1 MRFAYTAIPIS
12 NAGSSA
18 VEGMRDAMDERSLRD
33 ELRRD
38 GMIAIRVRPV
48 RLGDAIREALS
59 PDRIRRGDS
68 AWFFSTLS
76 TLLAAKVSAES
87 ALGTMQELAPSA
99 RVGGACRDVRESLRG
114 GSTLADAVAGVKGL
128 ASAAHVALLK
138 SGQASGRLDHV
149 VALVDRSIAAGQK
162 LRRTVVSRL
171 IYPAILMLAA
181 VMALWFISTW
191 VIPKF
196 RETLQALGGEM
207 PAVTEFT
214 MAAAGVIMWAAPV
227 LIVVAV
233 AAYGLRGMW
242 LTGRLREGVSR
253 RALGMPVVG
262 PLVWNSQGAL
272 VSDMIATMLEG
283 GADVLSG
290 MEQAQEVATSPEIA
304 ARLSAARKRV
314 REGDDVGAALKEE
327 GVLPPMAAAVV
338 QVGIRGGELISGL
351 RRATGICLERQDRVT
366 QRLLTLMEPAVIVFL
381 AGTVGW
387 IVYSLVV
394 GMMAMYETGG

>member
-12 NAGSSA
+12 NAGASA

-48 RLGDAIREALS
+48 RIGDAIREALS
-59 PDRIRRGDS
+59 PDRIRRSDS

-99 RVGGACRDVRESLRG
+99 RAGGACRDVRESLRG

-149 VALVDRSIAAGQK
+149 VGLVDRSIAAGQK

-181 VMALWFISTW
+181 VLALWFISTW

-196 RETLQALGGEM
+196 RETLEALGGEM

-338 QVGIRGGELISGL
+338 QVGIRGGELVSGL

-394 GMMAMYETGG
+394 GMMAMNDFSG

>member
-1 MRFAYTAIPIS
+1 
-12 NAGSSA
+12 
-18 VEGMRDAMDERSLRD
+18 MRDAMDERSLRD

-48 RLGDAIREALS
+48 RIGDAIREALS
-59 PDRIRRGDS
+59 PDRIRRSDS

-99 RVGGACRDVRESLRG
+99 RAGGACRDVRESLRG

-181 VMALWFISTW
+181 VLALWFISTW

-196 RETLQALGGEM
+196 RETLEALGGEM

-338 QVGIRGGELISGL
+338 QVGIRGGELVSGL

-394 GMMAMYETGG
+394 GMMAMNDFSG

>member
-12 NAGSSA
+12 NAGASA
-18 VEGMRDAMDERSLRD
+18 VEGMRDAMDVQALRD

-48 RLGDAIREALS
+48 RIGDAVREALS
-59 PDRIRRGDS
+59 PDRIRRSDS

-99 RVGGACRDVRESLRG
+99 RAGGACRDVRESLRG

-149 VALVDRSIAAGQK
+149 VGLVDRSIAAGQK

-181 VMALWFISTW
+181 VLALWFISTW

-196 RETLQALGGEM
+196 RETLEALGGEM

-338 QVGIRGGELISGL
+338 QVGIRGGELVSGL

>member
-12 NAGSSA
+12 NAGASA
-18 VEGMRDAMDERSLRD
+18 VEGLRDAMDERALRD

-76 TLLAAKVSAES
+76 TLLASKVSAEA
-87 ALGTMQELAPSA
+87 ALGTMQDLAPTP
-99 RVGGACRDVRESLRG
+99 RVGRACRDVRESLRG
-114 GSTLADAVAGVKGL
+114 GSSLADAVASVKGL
-128 ASAAHVALLK
+128 AGAAHVALLR

-149 VALVDRSIAAGQK
+149 VALVDRSIAAGQR

-171 IYPAILMLAA
+171 IYPVILLAA
-181 VMALWFISTW
+181 ALIALWFIATW

-196 RETLQALGGEM
+196 RETMESLGGRL

-214 MAAAGVIMWAAPV
+214 IGASRVIMWAAPV
-227 LIVVAV
+227 LIVLV
-233 AAYGLRGMW
+233 AAAFAFRGVW
-242 LTGRLREGVSR
+242 LTGPVRARVSR
-253 RALGMPVVG
+253 GVLRLPVVG

-272 VSDMIATMLEG
+272 VTDMIATMLEG
-283 GADVLSG
+283 GSDVLSG

-304 ARLSAARKRV
+304 ARLSGARKRV
-314 REGDDVGAALKEE
+314 REGADVGAALKEE

-338 QVGIRGGELISGL
+338 QVGIRGGELVEGL
-351 RRATGICLERQDRVT
+351 RRATDICLERQDRVS
-366 QRLLTLMEPAVIVFL
+366 QRLLTLMEPAVIVFM

-387 IVYSLVV
+387 IVYSLVI
-394 GMMAMYETGG
+394 GMLAMNDFSG